1 MKHSRRLVCPTG
13 SHIGIRSKSYPSPA
27 PAGED
32 HPEEERR
39 RLQVFDEIM
48 LTVERMR
55 VLVRLLDSEE
65 ADSETISTGLY
76 WLWEQFDDLQE
87 LLEAYQA
94 QKRKD

>member
-1 MKHSRRLVCPTG
+1 M
-13 SHIGIRSKSYPSPA
+13 
-27 PAGED
+27 
-32 HPEEERR
+32 
-39 RLQVFDEIM
+39 FDEIM